1 MDDFALAIAVA
12 NEGAVI
18 VRDRFGTNLTRLD
31 KGAGDF
37 ATNADIEAEKA
48 MLALLRRERPDDGIL
63 GEESGSSGS
72 AESSRT
78 WLIDPLCGTLNYA
91 VKMRVAGV
99 NVALRAGNKFE
110 AAAVADPF
118 NGEIFWTDG
127 TAAFLR
133 FAEVDTPLRP
143 NGRSRLVDLNFDP
156 PFSNGPAFSAAKL
169 AADSEFAAAFRPRVV
184 STTIALTWVATGQRA
199 AYITDGDLRNSVH
212 FAAGIAICGAA
223 GCTVTDLRGQP
234 WGHAATGLVAAADP
248 TTHAALLRLV
258 KKYL

>member
-1 MDDFALAIAVA
+1 MYDFTLAIAIA

-18 VRDRFGTNLTRLD
+18 VPDRFGTHLTRLD

-72 AESSRT
+72 TKSSRT

-99 NVALRAGNKFE
+99 NVALRAGNQFE

-127 TAAFLR
+127 AAAFLR
-133 FAEVDTPLRP
+133 FAEVDTRLRP
-143 NGRSRLVDLNFDP
+143 DGRSGLVDL
-156 PFSNGPAFSAAKL
+156 
-169 AADSEFAAAFRPRVV
+169 
-184 STTIALTWVATGQRA
+184 
-199 AYITDGDLRNSVH
+199 
-212 FAAGIAICGAA
+212 
-223 GCTVTDLRGQP
+223 
-234 WGHAATGLVAAADP
+234 
-248 TTHAALLRLV
+248 
-258 KKYL
+258 